1 MAHSCLF
8 SSIIKLFCCVVA
20 MFILTN
26 KPVSWKLQT
35 TNGKS
40 NYHGIKA
47 TTSPRGIAVAHSCL
61 FSSINKLFSCVVA
74 IFILMNLRNNL
85 FLKNHQTLGSKCQR
99 TISVQSETQMFWVFF
114 VSVEKLSNSL
124 CSQMVF
130 TNVRFSLVLIV
141 IIATFQSVMA
151 FV

>member
-1 MAHSCLF
+1 
-8 SSIIKLFCCVVA
+8 VA
-20 MFILTN
+20 MFILTK

-47 TTSPRGIAVAHSCL
+47 TTSPRDIAVAHSCL

-85 FLKNHQTLGSKCQR
+85 FLKNHQTLGSNCQR

-114 VSVEKLSNSL
+114 LLALKNYPILYVHKWS
-124 CSQMVF
+124 
-130 TNVRFSLVLIV
+130 
-141 IIATFQSVMA
+141 
-151 FV
+151 